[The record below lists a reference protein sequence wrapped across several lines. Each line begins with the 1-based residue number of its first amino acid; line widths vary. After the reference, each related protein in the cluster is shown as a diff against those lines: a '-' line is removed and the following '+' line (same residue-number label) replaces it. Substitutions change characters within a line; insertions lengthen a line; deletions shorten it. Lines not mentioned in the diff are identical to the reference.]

1 MVKSYIPTE
10 GDTMITDNYDLNI
23 WDKAGYFS
31 EGEQEGWSIA
41 VYTINK
47 VGDSYGSGKMIA
59 EFDLQPD
66 EARALTLGVST
77 DLGGDYTPDEDFWLD
92 RQTFYETY
100 TTIPARVREFLEG
113 VGT

>member
-31 EGEQEGWSIA
+31 EGKEEGWSIA

-47 VGDSYGSGKMIA
+47 VGDHYGSGQMIT
-59 EFDLQPD
+59 EIELNP
-66 EARALTLGVST
+66 EESRELTLGFAT
-77 DLGGDYTPDEDFWLD
+77 ELGGYYTPDADFWLD
-92 RQTFYETY
+92 RATFFDIYK
-100 TTIPARVREFLEG
+100 TIPTRVRELLEG
-113 VGT
+113 VGK